1 MGRFRINSISPSI
14 RFLVRKYILKYIV
27 KITSYLLYM
36 ISPILPISHLNLEKP
51 IFVIGCSRSGTSLFK
66 NMFAHHEELANW
78 TEAPQIFE
86 LDYYDPRI
94 DHVKL
99 AEDAGKFTSFRI
111 RAMFSLFTKLKRKKR
126 FVNKHPQ
133 NSLRIQFIKAIFPD
147 AIFIHIIR
155 DGRAVIQSNYYR
167 TCHDTFRK
175 SIPFGNFPKPP
186 RWRQYMDLPLVYQ
199 FAHQWVDLVNYIQA
213 DAKTHL
219 NDRDFIEVT
228 YEEFCR
234 QPHRILMQIDLFC
247 GLDPNK
253 RYYEKIPNVFKS
265 QNFKWRKELSDIE
278 INQIQSIIG
287 ECMRELGY

>member
-1 MGRFRINSISPSI
+1 MGRFRINSISRSI
-14 RFLVRKYILKYIV
+14 RFLVRKYVLTYIV

-36 ISPILPISHLNLEKP
+36 ISTILPISYLKLEKP
-51 IFVIGCSRSGTSLFK
+51 IFVIGCSRSGTSLFI

-78 TEAPQIFE
+78 TEASQIFE
-86 LDYYDPRI
+86 LDYYNPKI

-99 AEDAGKFTSFRI
+99 GKDAGKFTSFRI
-111 RAMFSLFTKLKRKKR
+111 RAMFGLFTKLKRKKR
-126 FVNKHPQ
+126 FANKHPQ
-133 NSLRIQFIKAIFPD
+133 NSLRIQFIKAVFPD

-155 DGRAVIQSNYYR
+155 DGRAVIQSNYNR
-167 TCHDTFRK
+167 ACRDKFRK

-199 FAHQWVDLVNYIQA
+199 FAHQWVDLVSYIRT
-213 DAKTHL
+213 DANTHL
-219 NDRDFIEVT
+219 NDRDYMEVK

-234 QPHRILMQIDLFC
+234 QPHRILKQIDLSC

-253 RYYEKIPNVFKS
+253 RYYEKIPIVFKS
-265 QNFKWRKELSDIE
+265 QNFKWKKELSDIE

-287 ECMRELGY
+287 ECMRESGY